1 METMYGIIIGGTL
14 ISALGALST
23 YNVENKKPTMKS
35 ITRDFIIGS
44 VLFLLIMQILPES
57 SLSMIQ
63 YVTSFIP
70 SSLPTLSTSVDD
82 MDIQVG
88 IPKF

>member
-1 METMYGIIIGGTL
+1 MYGIIIGGTL

-57 SLSMIQ
+57 SSSMIQ
-63 YVTSFIP
+63 YVTSLVP

>member
-1 METMYGIIIGGTL
+1 METMYGILIGGSL

>member
-1 METMYGIIIGGTL
+1 MYGIIIGGTL

>member
-57 SLSMIQ
+57 SSSMIQ
-63 YVTSFIP
+63 YVTSLVP